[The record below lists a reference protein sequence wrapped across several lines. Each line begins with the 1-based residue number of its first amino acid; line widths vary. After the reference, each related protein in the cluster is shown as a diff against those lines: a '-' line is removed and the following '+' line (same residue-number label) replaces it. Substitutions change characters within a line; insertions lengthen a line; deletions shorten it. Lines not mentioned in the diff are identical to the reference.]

1 MKRNELP
8 TEKSLKK
15 LPRWGRVAVIA
26 RALRRAMPLI
36 AAMLDRG
43 SAKILESIE
52 FALIQAELSAAEGGS
67 SEHLLWSCNQ
77 LAELAR
83 TVAHSIDDCDEDYTH
98 SAILAAYLVTT
109 CCITADE
116 EIEIEAL
123 EAISNVVFHFERFKR
138 RKALRKAADKMVIA
152 DFDRLR
158 SAFIKAELQI
168 DSAVPVA
175 VLGELWPKSM
185 PAGWPSD
192 SKFKSAHATFKRPR
206 SNRQALSLLPDD
218 LLKFLEGKPSH
229 VIDSPSFEC
238 GRLILNKLEYLA
250 ITEHLFSMKMT
261 DWVDSDPNRDA
272 SGSYVL
278 KCIELVCYCEHYR
291 PAGKLCWFVEYE
303 CLGCY
308 DADFGTVYLF
318 QGVSWKRFLARTDF
332 YLNSPWNEPHRPI
345 VLLKNPWDRLTFR
358 KSKSV
363 VKTRNIR
370 SDDEIIDELLNR
382 RQLGTLEAGTARDT
396 EFDTICERKPLDRTT
411 LSQFEKSLG
420 HRLPPLL
427 RRMYCEVANGGFGE
441 SYGLIGLVGGARD
454 DTNRDVQ
461 QLLHDI
467 RKADSDD
474 PKWSWPDKLLPAF
487 YVGCAMYLCIDCY
500 SKNGRVV
507 LFEPNNHVDGRS
519 WKNSFIPFSP
529 SLRKMMDDWLSG
541 LDLWAIAGICV

>member
-1 MKRNELP
+1 MTQRKIS
-8 TEKSLKK
+8 TENALQK

-52 FALIQAELSAAEGGS
+52 FALLQAELSAAEGGS
-67 SEHLLWSCNQ
+67 AEHLLWSCNQ

-83 TVAHSIDDCDEDYTH
+83 TVAHGSDNCDEDYTH
-98 SAILAAYLVTT
+98 SAMLAAYLVTT
-109 CCITADE
+109 CCINADE

-158 SAFIKAELQI
+158 SAFIKAELQF

-192 SKFKSAHATFKRPR
+192 SKFLSARARFKRPR

-218 LLKFLEGKPSH
+218 LLQFLEEKLCH
-229 VIDSPSFEC
+229 VIDATSLEC
-238 GRLILNKLEYLA
+238 GRLVLNKLEYLA
-250 ITEHLFSMKMT
+250 ITEHLFSMKLT
-261 DWVDSDPNRDA
+261 DSADSDPNRDV
-272 SGSYVL
+272 SGNYVL

-291 PAGKLCWFVEYE
+291 PAGKLCWFVEYD
-303 CLGCY
+303 CFGCY
-308 DADFGTVYLF
+308 DADFGTVFLF
-318 QGVSWKRFLARTDF
+318 QGVSWKRLLARADF
-332 YLNSPWNEPHRPI
+332 YLNSPWNEPQRPI
-345 VLLKNPWDRLTFR
+345 VVLKNPWARLPFR
-358 KSKSV
+358 KSRSV
-363 VKTRNIR
+363 LKTRKIR

-382 RQLGTLEAGTARDT
+382 RQLGTLVAGTARDT
-396 EFDTICERKPLDRTT
+396 DFDAICERRPLDRTT

-461 QLLHDI
+461 RLLRDFQ
-467 RKADSDD
+467 KTDKDD
-474 PKWSWPDKLLPAF
+474 PKWRWPNGLLPVF
-487 YVGCAMYLCIDCY
+487 HLGCAMYLCIDCRT
-500 SKNGRVV
+500 SDGRVV
-507 LFEPNNHVDGRS
+507 LFEPNNHVEGRS